1 MTSSTKAENAAPA
14 TPPTSATRPVTGDTL
29 AGVPRDR
36 GELASSLHL
45 EGGSRFEEALVLANR
60 LHSGQT
66 RKATPIPYVAH
77 LLGVASLVI
86 ENGGTE
92 DEVIAALL
100 HDAVEDQGGAETLAS
115 IRRRFGDAV
124 ADIVDACSDT
134 DQHPKPPWHERKQRY
149 IDHLQTAP
157 EGVLRVSAADKLHN
171 ARAILADHRQG
182 GDAVFGRFSVSM
194 DRTLAYYC
202 VLDDLYRERLGGSLA
217 CELHHVV
224 EELLLATGSPRYTAL
239 PVSAPPPAR
248 SQSGRFSALA
258 GPGEVRCALASIFQ

>member
-1 MTSSTKAENAAPA
+1 MTDSTRA
-14 TPPTSATRPVTGDTL
+14 VTGDSL

-36 GELASSLHL
+36 GELASSLHV

-60 LHSGQT
+60 LHCGQT
-66 RKATPIPYVAH
+66 RKATPIPYIGH
-77 LLGVASLVI
+77 LLGVASLVM
-86 ENGGTE
+86 ENGVTE

-134 DQHPKPPWHERKQRY
+134 DQQPKPPWHERKQSY

-171 ARAILADHRQG
+171 ARAILADHRQV
-182 GDAVFGRFSVSM
+182 GDDVFRRFSVSK

-202 VLDDLYRERLGGSLA
+202 LLDDIYRERLAGSLSR
-217 CELHHVV
+217 ELHHVV
-224 EELLLATGSPRYTAL
+224 EELLLAAGLPRYSAL
-239 PVSAPPPAR
+239 PVPSAMPAR
-248 SQSGRFSALA
+248 
-258 GPGEVRCALASIFQ
+258 